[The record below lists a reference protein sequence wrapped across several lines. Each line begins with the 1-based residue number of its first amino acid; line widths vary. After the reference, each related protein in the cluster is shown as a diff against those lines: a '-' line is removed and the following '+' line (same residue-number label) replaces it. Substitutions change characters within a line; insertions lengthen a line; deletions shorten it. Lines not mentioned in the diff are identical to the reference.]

1 MIKNMLV
8 LMDEVN
14 NNTLLFKRS
23 DLGDIIP
30 LNDSTEVMPNVD
42 KLWLEVDAYDWYAQ
56 GYRCPVFKILL
67 ASLKNGEQKII

>member
-8 LMDEVN
+8 LMDEMN

-23 DLGDIIP
+23 VLGDIIP

-56 GYRCPVFKILL
+56 GYCCPVFKLLL
-67 ASLKNGEQKII
+67 ASL

>member
-23 DLGDIIP
+23 VLGDIIP

-42 KLWLEVDAYDWYAQ
+42 KLWLEVDAYD
-56 GYRCPVFKILL
+56 
-67 ASLKNGEQKII
+67 

>member
-1 MIKNMLV
+1 MLV

-23 DLGDIIP
+23 VLGDIIP
-30 LNDSTEVMPNVD
+30 LNDSTEVMPNAE
-42 KLWLEVDAYDWYAQ
+42 KMQLEVNSYDWYAQ
-56 GYRCPVFKILL
+56 GYRYPVFKILL